1 MGRCQNGTVRRLAAL
16 APVVAL
22 LATAAPA
29 AALRTHPCRDEPAG
43 RCGTLTVP
51 LDRSGVLKGTIPIRF
66 AYLGKLHGKPPI
78 LALSGGPG
86 QAGVILLDDFADS
99 LRPATRG
106 RRAVVVLDQRGTGDS
121 GLLRCRPLEHSD
133 LLKAGREAGIC
144 ANRLGARRD
153 YYLSDDSVADIDAL
167 REA

>member
-1 MGRCQNGTVRRLAAL
+1 MGRCQNGTVRRLAVL

-43 RCGTLTVP
+43 HCGTLTVP

-66 AYLGKLHGKPPI
+66 AYLGKLHGGKPPI

-86 QAGVILLDDFADS
+86 QAGVILLDHFPDS
-99 LRPATRG
+99 LRPATRS
-106 RRAVVVLDQRGTGDS
+106 RRAGV
-121 GLLRCRPLEHSD
+121 
-133 LLKAGREAGIC
+133 
-144 ANRLGARRD
+144 
-153 YYLSDDSVADIDAL
+153 
-167 REA
+167 